1 MLRGEPVPERSPL
14 FKEVLI
20 SEEQVAERIDE
31 LATNVIERYKD
42 KDPLFVCLLRGGAPF
57 ASMLMF
63 SIARQDPGFHPEL
76 DYMTVS
82 TYGERREAGSTRIV
96 MDLGPKTVVKD
107 RPVVLL
113 DDVLDEGITAAFTT
127 TYLAGRGAQETDLI
141 VLVQKDRERTA
152 FGDATLF
159 GFEAPGDWLTGM
171 GMDDRLLATEGN
183 RWMASIA
190 LANTE

>member
-1 MLRGEPVPERSPL
+1 MPSGEPTPERSPL

-20 SEEQVAERIDE
+20 SEEQVAQRIDE
-31 LATNVIERYKD
+31 LAADVVERYKD
-42 KDPLFVCLLRGGAPF
+42 RNPLFVCLLRGGAPF

-63 SIARQDPGFHPEL
+63 SIARQDPDFHPEL

-82 TYGERREAGSTRIV
+82 TYGEKREASSTRII
-96 MDLGPKTVVKD
+96 MDLGPKTIVKD
-107 RPVVLL
+107 RPVILL

-127 TYLAGRGAQETDLI
+127 NYLAGRGAQTTDLI

-159 GFEAPGDWLTGM
+159 GFEAPEDWLTGM

-183 RWMASIA
+183 RWLASIA
-190 LANTE
+190 LANTD